1 MLIILF
7 LIEFFNRKVLFPGS
21 LKFLCL
27 LYFLIGCLFQCVV
40 SFFYRVSRR
49 LNIRVRC
56 DSEIHRLVLYDLA
69 DVQVVLNLQSPG
81 RLENLFY

>member
-1 MLIILF
+1 M
-7 LIEFFNRKVLFPGS
+7 
-21 LKFLCL
+21 
-27 LYFLIGCLFQCVV
+27 V

-49 LNIRVRC
+49 LNVRVRC

-81 RLENLFY
+81 RLENLFC